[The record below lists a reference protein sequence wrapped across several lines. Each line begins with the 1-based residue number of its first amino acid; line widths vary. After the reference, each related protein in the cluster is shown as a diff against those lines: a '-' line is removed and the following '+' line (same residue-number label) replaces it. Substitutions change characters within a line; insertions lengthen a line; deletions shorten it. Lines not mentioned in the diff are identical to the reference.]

1 MQTDAKNICA
11 RRLKRIE
18 GQVRG
23 LIRMV
28 EEDRYCIE
36 IIDQLQAV
44 MAAARKV
51 EAEILKD
58 HLSHCVEHAIS
69 SGDPKTQRRKIEE
82 LLSTLSRSRKA
93 GN

>member
-18 GQVRG
+18 GPVRG
-23 LIRMV
+23 LIRRV

-82 LLSTLSRSRKA
+82 LVSTLSRSRKA

>member
-28 EEDRYCIE
+28 EQDRYCIE

-58 HLSHCVEHAIS
+58 HLSHCVEHAIT

-82 LLSTLSRSRKA
+82 LVSTLSRSRKA

>member
-1 MQTDAKNICA
+1 MQTDAKKTCA

-23 LIRMV
+23 LIRMI
-28 EEDRYCIE
+28 EDDRYCIE

-51 EAEILKD
+51 ESEILKD
-58 HLSHCVEHAIS
+58 HLSHCVEHAIN
-69 SGDPKTQRRKIEE
+69 SGDPKVQRKKIEE
-82 LLSTLSRSRKA
+82 LVATLSRTRKL

>member
-1 MQTDAKNICA
+1 MQTDAKKLCT

-58 HLSHCVEHAIS
+58 HLSHCVEHAIN
-69 SGDPKTQRRKIEE
+69 SGDPKVQRKKIEE
-82 LLSTLSRSRKA
+82 LVSTLSRARKV

>member
-1 MQTDAKNICA
+1 MQTDAKRLCT

-58 HLSHCVEHAIS
+58 HLSHCVEHAIN
-69 SGDPKTQRRKIEE
+69 SGDPKVQRKKIEE
-82 LLSTLSRSRKA
+82 LVSTLSRARKV

>member
-1 MQTDAKNICA
+1 MQTEAKKLCT

-51 EAEILKD
+51 ETEILKD
-58 HLSHCVEHAIS
+58 HLSHCVEHAIH
-69 SGDPKTQRRKIEE
+69 SGDPKVQRKKIEE
-82 LLSTLSRSRKA
+82 LVSTLSRARKV

>member
-58 HLSHCVEHAIS
+58 HLSHCVEHAIT

-82 LLSTLSRSRKA
+82 LVSTLSRSRKA

>member
-1 MQTDAKNICA
+1 MQTDAKKTCA

-23 LIRMV
+23 LIRMI
-28 EEDRYCIE
+28 EDDRYCIE

-58 HLSHCVEHAIS
+58 HLSHCVEHAIN
-69 SGDPKTQRRKIEE
+69 SGDPKVQRKKIEE
-82 LLSTLSRSRKA
+82 LVATLSRTRKL

>member
-1 MQTDAKNICA
+1 MQTDVKKLCT

-51 EAEILKD
+51 ETEILKD

-82 LLSTLSRSRKA
+82 LVSTLSRSRKA

>member
-1 MQTDAKNICA
+1 MQTEAKKTCA

-51 EAEILKD
+51 ETEILKD

-82 LLSTLSRSRKA
+82 LVSTLSRSRKA